1 MSRSGKAGASY
12 VLTEEGM
19 RYLGGG
25 LPEEN
30 LLKLCKDGMDIVQA
44 QGLVK
49 DFSIA
54 LMWAKKEGL
63 VSLEKGKLAFA
74 RKQASFPVHDALEM
88 ISAGKDVDAKML
100 SLLVTRNLIRK
111 GGEGMA
117 DRAMRLAGQEVS
129 GLTPELIKT
138 GMWRKV
144 RFKPYDVRITGE
156 KLHPGKRQPYS
167 RFLSEVRG
175 RLVEMGFKEMDGPI
189 IEMEF
194 WNFDALFQP
203 QNHPSRD
210 WTQTYTLRSPKEG
223 ALPDKRIVERV
234 KAAHENGWQTG
245 STGWGYEW
253 DPAKAAKLMPRAH
266 GTACSA
272 RQLAKGVEVPG
283 KYFAIKRCF
292 RPDVIDATHGVEFN
306 QCEGI
311 IVGESLNFR
320 EMLGVLKSFA
330 LEIAGAEE
338 VRFNADYYPF
348 TEPSVQMSAKHP
360 VLGWIEF
367 AGAGIFRPELT
378 MPLGVNH
385 PVLAWGLGID
395 RLAMFKLGINDI
407 RQLFSQD
414 IDWLRRQKITV

>member
-1 MSRSGKAGASY
+1 MYKLTSEGK
-12 VLTEEGM
+12 T
-19 RYLGGG
+19 YLKEG
-25 LPEEN
+25 LPEEQLAR
-30 LLKLCKDGMDIVQA
+30 LLKFPMTIPEAQKIV
-44 QGLVK
+44 GNF
-49 DFSIA
+49 DIA
-54 LMWAKKEGL
+54 LQWAKKKGWIDIEN
-63 VSLEKGKLAFA
+63 GKLV
-74 RKQASFPVHDALEM
+74 PVKRPTSSPEVDAL
-88 ISAGKDVDAKML
+88 KRVDAGEAPSEDML
-100 SLLVTRNLIRK
+100 SLLLSRKLIEKEKVTVKEAKKFIGK
-111 GGEGMA
+111 EIT
-117 DRAMRLAGQEVS
+117 Q
-129 GLTPELIKT
+129 LTPELIKS
-138 GMWRKV
+138 GLWKEV
-144 RFKPYDVRITGE
+144 KFKPYNVSARGE
-156 KLHPGKRQPYS
+156 RLYSGKHHPYN
-167 RFLSEVRG
+167 RFLQLVRQT
-175 RLVEMGFKEMDGPI
+175 LVEMGFKEMEGPL
-189 IEMEF
+189 IELEF
-194 WNFDALFQP
+194 WNFDALYQP

-234 KAAHENGWQTG
+234 KAAHENGWKTG

-360 VLGWIEF
+360 ELGWIEF